1 MNESAHAA
9 AGWRVLGL
17 TCGAVFVVSLDAT
30 VIIAAFSELRRHFA
44 DVAPARLSWVLNA
57 YTLTYAALLVPL
69 GRWGDTHG
77 RRRAFLL
84 GLAWFTVASAA
95 CGLAPD
101 ATTLIGARTAQ
112 AIGAALLT
120 PAALALVLRAMPEE
134 NRALAVSLWGAVGA
148 LAAALGPACGSWLIE
163 VFSWRAIFWINLPA
177 GVVIGWLGVRAL
189 AESNDGRTATRPD
202 WTGSALLAG
211 GVGLLTFACLQ
222 AGASGARMA
231 AALAGGVALLACLVA
246 WSHGRPHAA
255 LDLSLFRTRNYRF
268 ANFGTLVFGT
278 TFGLMFFASFLFLT
292 GVWGYSQSRAGL
304 AATVG
309 PLMVIPFA
317 VLGGRWAGERGHR
330 PPLVVGGVLYAA
342 GQLWYL
348 FHLAAQPDYVGAW
361 LPGQLASGAGIGLVL
376 PSLAG
381 AAVADLP
388 AAALGAGNAVNAA
401 IRQLGSVIGVA
412 LGVMLVGH
420 AGASVEQFRPVY
432 LALALGGLA
441 TAALAWPIDTRRRN
455 QAPPWAERPSS
466 AAP

>member
-1 MNESAHAA
+1 MNDAARTA

-17 TCGAVFVVSLDAT
+17 TCGAVFMVSLDAT
-30 VIIAAFSELRRHFA
+30 VTVAAFPELRRHFA
-44 DVAPARLSWVLNA
+44 DVSPAWLSWVLNA

-69 GRWGDTHG
+69 GRWGDAHG
-77 RRRAFLL
+77 WRRAFLL
-84 GLAWFTVASAA
+84 GLAWFTAASAA
-95 CGLAPD
+95 CGFAPD
-101 ATTLIGARTAQ
+101 ATTLIAARAAQ
-112 AIGAALLT
+112 AIGGALLT
-120 PAALALVLRAMPEE
+120 PAALALVLQAVPNEK
-134 NRALAVSLWGAVGA
+134 RALAVSLWGAVGA

-163 VFSWRAIFWINLPA
+163 AVSWRAIFWINLPA
-177 GVVIGWLGVRAL
+177 GIVIGRLGVRAL
-189 AESNDGRTATRPD
+189 DESNDERTATRPD

-211 GVGLLTFACLQ
+211 GVGLMTFGCLQ
-222 AGASGARMA
+222 AGESGARMT
-231 AALAGGVALLACLVA
+231 AALAGGVALLACFVA
-246 WSHGRPHAA
+246 WARGRPHAA
-255 LDLSLFRTRNYRF
+255 LDLSLFQARNYRF
-268 ANFGTLVFGT
+268 ANLGTLVFGT
-278 TFGLMFFASFLFLT
+278 AFGLMFLASFLFLT

-317 VLGGRWAGERGHR
+317 VLGGRWAGQRGHR

-348 FHLAAQPDYVGAW
+348 LHLAAQPDYAGAW

-432 LALALGGLA
+432 LALAIGGLA
-441 TAALAWPIDTRRRN
+441 TAVLALPINTKQRRP
-455 QAPPWAERPSS
+455 A
-466 AAP
+466 